1 MPHVTPLHAEDPRR
15 VGRFRLAG
23 RIEGVA
29 AAGPVYLATA
39 VDGSEVTITLL
50 DGEWADD
57 AAARDRFTAEANAAR
72 RVAPFC
78 ATRILGAGFDG
89 GHAFLVSEYVA
100 GPSLL
105 EFVTDEGPWEDAD
118 LEALAIGSA
127 TGLAAVHQ
135 AGLVHGD
142 FGPEH
147 VVLGAEGPRV
157 INYGIT
163 PPYGSATPAAD
174 MRAWAETVLY
184 AAVGEPPDPTD
195 PEELDLLPEP
205 LLTLVSLCTSA
216 DPADQPTARSVVL
229 ELLGDEDPPAGVLA
243 EGTRRAERAAVQPVP
258 AAEAGP
264 AAPRTRRT
272 RPAMVWWV
280 SGVAVCV
287 AVIVVAILFAQS
299 QTGPPPDA
307 IKPTPTHQP
316 STSPHASSPSPTSTV
331 TVPATLAGVW
341 SGHITQSNPPGPPDT
356 FSVTLNLSAGT
367 NGGSVHY
374 SGTSFSCAGDLSTVS
389 NVLGT
394 LKLNQQILPNE
405 TQCDDGVV
413 TVSLGQDNTLMF
425 TYKANSG
432 VATGTLTKAT

>member
-1 MPHVTPLHAEDPRR
+1 
-15 VGRFRLAG
+15 
-23 RIEGVA
+23 
-29 AAGPVYLATA
+29 
-39 VDGSEVTITLL
+39 
-50 DGEWADD
+50 
-57 AAARDRFTAEANAAR
+57 
-72 RVAPFC
+72 
-78 ATRILGAGFDG
+78 
-89 GHAFLVSEYVA
+89 
-100 GPSLL
+100 
-105 EFVTDEGPWEDAD
+105 
-118 LEALAIGSA
+118 
-127 TGLAAVHQ
+127 VHP